1 MTHLLRAA
9 LLACFLTVTSLGLS
23 SADEGQKSPKIG
35 QVFGS
40 NPATA
45 KAYDDAFRDGL
56 RKLGYVDGKN
66 IVLLPRYAQGDVT
79 RFPDLLTELIAEH
92 VDVLVIANTAVY
104 AAKRATRTIPIVVP
118 SMGGSPVEDGIV
130 ASLAHPGGNVTG
142 GCNPSTEQGAKVM
155 QMAKELLPD
164 LKRMGLLYEEA
175 NPEFP
180 KWANGVRELAGSW
193 GLSMQIY
200 GVRDMNEIK
209 AAFASMKSDRV
220 QALIL
225 WASPLMLLHRPGI
238 LELAS
243 HKIPLIAEGR
253 EYAQGGALLT
263 VSADYFEMWR
273 RGASYVDKILKGA
286 NPGDLPVEMPNKLDI
301 RINLRAAK
309 DFGVTIPQAISI
321 QADEIIK

>member
-1 MTHLLRAA
+1 
-9 LLACFLTVTSLGLS
+9 
-23 SADEGQKSPKIG
+23 
-35 QVFGS
+35 
-40 NPATA
+40 
-45 KAYDDAFRDGL
+45 
-56 RKLGYVDGKN
+56 
-66 IVLLPRYAQGDVT
+66 
-79 RFPDLLTELIAEH
+79 
-92 VDVLVIANTAVY
+92 
-104 AAKRATRTIPIVVP
+104 
-118 SMGGSPVEDGIV
+118 
-130 ASLAHPGGNVTG
+130 
-142 GCNPSTEQGAKVM
+142 M

>member
-45 KAYDDAFRDGL
+45 KPYDDAFRDGL

-209 AAFASMKSDRV
+209 AAFARMKSDRV